1 MKFPRLLRISNLI
14 INAIFFSLGIL
25 VSCVYPE
32 VPKRVTG
39 WLPSNLQPPP
49 KRPAKPK
56 PPPPPPIP
64 KPNQINEV
72 LSGSLALVEAQH
84 TYYVHVTRNTRF
96 ALNVKELG
104 SVNDKGGTVMVQKVW
119 NASDAVQNPIP
130 VQGYLFKCMPVVGG
144 PEKKDGFAVIA
155 YPAEVLNWPLYI
167 SIIPD
172 AKGGLVTM
180 SSGDTWEIEDELAAK
195 EIRAQLQHGKLN
207 MADLARYSPENFP
220 KSYRIAN
227 FKKESR

>member
-1 MKFPRLLRISNLI
+1 MKFPRLLRVSNLI

-32 VPKRVTG
+32 VPKQVTR
-39 WLPSNLQPPP
+39 WLPSNLSFQPKPSQPPT
-49 KRPAKPK
+49 
-56 PPPPPPIP
+56 PPPMP
-64 KPNQINEV
+64 KLDQINEV

-130 VQGYLFKCMPVVGG
+130 VQGYLFKCMPVVG

-155 YPAEVLNWPLYI
+155 YPAEAMNWPLYI

-172 AKGGLVTM
+172 AKGGLVSM

-207 MADLARYSPENFP
+207 MADLSRYSPDNKIR
-220 KSYRIAN
+220 KSYLIAN

>member
-1 MKFPRLLRISNLI
+1 M
-14 INAIFFSLGIL
+14 
-25 VSCVYPE
+25 
-32 VPKRVTG
+32 
-39 WLPSNLQPPP
+39 
-49 KRPAKPK
+49 
-56 PPPPPPIP
+56 P

-72 LSGSLALVEAQH
+72 LSGSLALIEAQH

-119 NASDAVQNPIP
+119 NASDAVPNPIP
-130 VQGYLFKCMPVVGG
+130 VQGYLFKCMPLVGG

-155 YPAEVLNWPLYI
+155 YPAEALNWPLYI

-172 AKGGLVTM
+172 AKGGLVSM

-207 MADLARYSPENFP
+207 MADLSRYSPKNFP
-220 KSYRIAN
+220 KSYLIAN
-227 FKKESR
+227 FKKESQ